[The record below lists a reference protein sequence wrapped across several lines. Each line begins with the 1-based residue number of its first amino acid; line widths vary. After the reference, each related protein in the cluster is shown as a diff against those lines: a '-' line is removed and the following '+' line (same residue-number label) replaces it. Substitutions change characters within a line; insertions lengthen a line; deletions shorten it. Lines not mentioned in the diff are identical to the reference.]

1 MAMTPEIPPV
11 PRQASR
17 SRSQHR
23 YRMLLSAC
31 ALAAGCAMLAAAC
44 GSTAAPGTSAPGSSA
59 AAGSSAGTSAAASS
73 GAGAPSAAKVSLD
86 VTFTASPT
94 TAARPYTL
102 RCEPSGGT
110 VPDAA
115 AACAKLLK
123 MTSLFAPRPTHVM
136 CPMIMANAG
145 RAIVTGTYY
154 GKKVHETIVDGG
166 CDLAKWASLHEVF
179 N

>member
-44 GSTAAPGTSAPGSSA
+44 GSTAAPGSSA
-59 AAGSSAGTSAAASS
+59 AGTNAAASS